1 MGLSRNI
8 RKRSS
13 IVRLQLTW
21 RGFERSLFFL
31 FFNHIGQSSHSL
43 EILPDLPI
51 SRHHDFVAFT
61 TFVVEI
67 FYHKRNKEHKVFKV
81 FRLLSF
87 LCRHAV
93 ENDPFSMFKFN
104 GQGDILRFK

>member
-1 MGLSRNI
+1 MGLPSNI

-43 EILPDLPI
+43 EMLPDLPI
-51 SRHHDFVAFT
+51 SRHHDFVTFT

-67 FYHKRNKEHKVFKV
+67 FSPQKEKR
-81 FRLLSF
+81 
-87 LCRHAV
+87 A
-93 ENDPFSMFKFN
+93 
-104 GQGDILRFK
+104 